1 MVTPS
6 LKKMV
11 TGHDLNTPLKLPLS
25 NPSLERMEEIFVI
38 ADRATTDFSKF
49 IELLM
54 NTELWK
60 RLDYPNNVLKDLC
73 KGLSIHIQSH
83 NQSLN
88 WEPNY
93 HSRSH
98 FKDVCIALS
107 LLIQSQAAI
116 ANASAALPAL
126 SISSEEAWILLFC
139 AIGHDCGHN
148 GTINTSPFELEK
160 KSISQIHHWLNTTNY
175 PPTEINALMNYVEP
189 IILATDPKNF
199 QTLLTKKI
207 DQNHRTDLMALLM
220 VEADLMASILPVR
233 GALLSRNL
241 AMEWNQNY
249 PDMAKLVNSIE
260 GRIGFLERVQFT
272 SPHSQILNISA
283 IQKTHIHQL
292 KSKHVHS
299 D

>member
-1 MVTPS
+1 MD
-6 LKKMV
+6 

-60 RLDYPNNVLKDLC
+60 RLDYPNNLLKDLC
-73 KGLSIHIQSH
+73 KGLSIHIQNH

-116 ANASAALPAL
+116 ANASATLPAL

-160 KSISQIHHWLNTTNY
+160 KSISQIHHWLKTTNY
-175 PPTEINALMNYVEP
+175 PPTEINELMNYVEP
-189 IILATDPKNF
+189 IVLATDPKNF

-241 AMEWNQNY
+241 AMVWNQNY

-272 SPHSQILNISA
+272 SPHSQVLNISA
-283 IQKTHIHQL
+283 IQQTHIHQL
-292 KSKHVHS
+292 KSIHVHS

>member
-1 MVTPS
+1 MD
-6 LKKMV
+6 
-11 TGHDLNTPLKLPLS
+11 TGHDLNTSFKLPLS
-25 NPSLERMEEIFVI
+25 DPSLERMEELFVI

-139 AIGHDCGHN
+139 SIGHDCGHN

-160 KSISQIHHWLNTTNY
+160 KSISQVHHWLNTTNY

-272 SPHSQILNISA
+272 SPHSQVLNISA
-283 IQKTHIHQL
+283 IQKTHIRQL
-292 KSKHVHS
+292 KSNHVHPN
-299 D
+299 

>member
-1 MVTPS
+1 MD
-6 LKKMV
+6 
-11 TGHDLNTPLKLPLS
+11 TGHDINTSFKLPLS
-25 NPSLERMEEIFVI
+25 DPSLERMEELFVI

-73 KGLSIHIQSH
+73 KGLSIHIQNH

-160 KSISQIHHWLNTTNY
+160 KSISQVHHWLNTTNY

-272 SPHSQILNISA
+272 SPHSQVLNISA
-283 IQKTHIHQL
+283 IQKTHIRQL
-292 KSKHVHS
+292 KSNHVHPN
-299 D
+299 